1 MKMTVEYTNFAESK
15 DVITFIN
22 PKLEKKSTL
31 GKCFIFSQEKF
42 FLYFGK
48 VELLYYRKL
57 LNPKLKKLRK
67 ILHRKFF
74 LYFLSEKKLNKT
86 FLYFWWNSLKETG
99 ETGRLSNLC
108 YFFPAQ
114 ASRFLISFSRL
125 MGHHATPYVT
135 TLISIFCDLQDT
147 MPQKMYPKDVLLPTF
162 LAFLE
167 LIYQ

>member
-1 MKMTVEYTNFAESK
+1 MKRIYIVTKIEIRSLMFQNNWYIADINSRKMKMTVEYTNFAESK

-48 VELLYYRKL
+48 IELLYYRKL
-57 LNPKLKKLRK
+57 LNPKLKKIRK

-86 FLYFWWNSLKETG
+86 FLYF
-99 ETGRLSNLC
+99 
-108 YFFPAQ
+108 
-114 ASRFLISFSRL
+114 
-125 MGHHATPYVT
+125 
-135 TLISIFCDLQDT
+135 
-147 MPQKMYPKDVLLPTF
+147 
-162 LAFLE
+162 
-167 LIYQ
+167 